1 MSPLDRR
8 HFLAAAS
15 TTAALAATSASRGT
29 AQAAPAPTADATAD
43 DAQDRYAEEQYAD
56 VLDLHGVPGAAY
68 PGDADDNNP
77 ITVFADLGAWHA
89 YALPTTEDTAAYG
102 GFTGPLYLAQE
113 YPWWL
118 SSGFS
123 RVEVAEHGRPLGLAD
138 GAPARL
144 TALPGRLRQS
154 YDLGAGLTLRLDLCF
169 AGHRSALVR
178 AQLAN
183 TGSTPRT
190 LAVSWNGTLLRPT
203 AQPQHAA
210 LALGATRTGVA
221 VDFARVREVWDFLTD
236 GTERFEITHASAVRT
251 AVDGDSYRT
260 ELRAPLTLAPGG
272 SRSLDWVETYTFTAA
287 ERSREAATVDHA
299 LTAPGAVQAAGVAR
313 WRGYLDR
320 ATEDVPADR
329 RRTAVKCVQ
338 TLVTNWRS
346 PAGRILHDAITPS
359 LSNKWFNGVWAWD
372 TWKQAVGTALF
383 APELAAAQ
391 IRSMFDHQ
399 IQPGSPTRPQDA
411 GMIPDCVF
419 YNDPST
425 GGGNWNERN
434 SKPPLAAWAV
444 REVHRHGGDDAFL
457 RELYPKLTAYQDW
470 WYRNRDHGRD
480 GLAEYGAT
488 VDPGNAAAEDCRQAA
503 AWESGM
509 DNAPRFD
516 AALGAAVVPDHAADG
531 TLLGYSLTQH
541 SVDLNAYLAAD
552 RRHLAAI
559 AQTLGDRTAATRLR
573 AAADAVDQAVR
584 ASMYDQ
590 ATGWFHDTDLATGAR
605 LTARGRGIEGVVP
618 LWSGTATP
626 AQAATVRARLLD
638 PAEFGTRLPFP
649 TVARSSPYFDPEG
662 YWRGPVWLDQAY
674 FALEGLRRYGFTADA
689 RDLTARLLAVAS
701 GLTGGAPLSENYN
714 PLTGAARNSPNFSW
728 SAALLLPLLRG

>member
-8 HFLAAAS
+8 HFLLAAS
-15 TTAALAATSASRGT
+15 TVTAFTVTTLAATTPAGL
-29 AQAAPAPTADATAD
+29 AAPAAPAP
-43 DAQDRYAEEQYAD
+43 AQDGDALEQYAD
-56 VLDLHGVPGAAY
+56 ILDLHGVPTAAY
-68 PGDADDNNP
+68 PGNADDDNP
-77 ITVFADLGAWHA
+77 ITVLADLGAWHA
-89 YALPTTEDTAAYG
+89 YALPTAEDTTAHG
-102 GFTGPLYLAQE
+102 GFTGPLHLAQE

-123 RVEVAEHGRPLGLAD
+123 RIELREHGQLLPLSA
-138 GAPARL
+138 GAPPRL

-169 AGHRSALVR
+169 AGNRSALVR
-178 AQLAN
+178 AGLAN
-183 TGSTPRT
+183 TGNAART
-190 LAVSWNGTLLRPT
+190 LDVSWNGTLLRPT
-203 AQPQHAA
+203 DQPQHAA
-210 LALGATRTGVA
+210 PALGATSTGVA
-221 VDFARVREVWDFLTD
+221 VDFARVREVWDYLTD
-236 GTERFEITHASAVRT
+236 GTERFEITHASEVRT
-251 AVDGDSYRT
+251 TVDGDSYRT
-260 ELRAPLTLAPGG
+260 ALGAPLTLAPGRAG
-272 SRSLDWVETYTFTAA
+272 SLDWVETYTFTAA
-287 ERSREAATVDHA
+287 ERTREALTVERA
-299 LTAPGAVQAAGVAR
+299 LSAPDAVQAANTAR
-313 WRGYLDR
+313 WQGYLER
-320 ATEDVPADR
+320 ATEDVPAESHR
-329 RRTAVKCVQ
+329 LAVKCVQ

-372 TWKQAVGTALF
+372 TWKQAVGTARF

-391 IRSMFDHQ
+391 IRAMFDHQ
-399 IQPGSPTRPQDA
+399 IQPDSPTRPQDA
-411 GMIPDCVF
+411 GMIPDCIF

-444 REVHRHGGDDAFL
+444 REVYRYGGDLAFL

-470 WYRNRDHGRD
+470 WYRNRDHARE

-488 VDPGNAAAEDCRQAA
+488 VDPGNAAPEDCRQAA

-516 AALGAAVVPDHAADG
+516 AALGASVVPNRAADG

-559 AQTLGDRTAATRLR
+559 AQTLGDRGAATRLR
-573 AAADAVDQAVR
+573 AAADGVDRAVR

-605 LTARGRGIEGVVP
+605 LTARGRGIEGVIP

-649 TVARSSPYFDPEG
+649 TVSASSPYFDPEG
-662 YWRGPVWLDQAY
+662 YWRGLVWLDQAY

-701 GLTGGAPLSENYN
+701 GLTGSAPVAENYD

>member
-1 MSPLDRR
+1 MSPLNRR
-8 HFLAAAS
+8 HFLAA
-15 TTAALAATSASRGT
+15 TTATALAATAAPTGT
-29 AQAAPAPTADATAD
+29 AQAAPAVPANDAAAGTAE
-43 DAQDRYAEEQYAD
+43 AEEYRD

-68 PGDADDNNP
+68 PGDANDDNP

-89 YALPTTEDTAAYG
+89 YALPTVEDATAHG

-118 SSGFS
+118 SAGFS
-123 RVEVAEHGRPLGLAD
+123 RIEVGEHGRPLDLCAG
-138 GAPARL
+138 GPPEL

-154 YDLGAGLTLRLDLCF
+154 YDLGAGLSLRLELCF
-169 AGHRSALVR
+169 AGNRSALVGAR
-178 AQLAN
+178 LAN
-183 TGSTPRT
+183 SGTAPRT
-190 LAVSWNGTLLRPT
+190 LDVSWHGTLLRPEQ
-203 AQPQHAA
+203 QPQHAA
-210 LALGATRTGVA
+210 PALGATGTGVR
-221 VDFARVREVWDFLTD
+221 VDFARVRETWDFLTD
-236 GTERFEITHASAVRT
+236 GTERFETVHASQVRT
-251 AVDGDSYRT
+251 TVDGDSYRSA
-260 ELRAPLTLAPGG
+260 LGAPLTLAPGG
-272 SRSLDWVETYTFTAA
+272 ARSLHWVESYTFTDA
-287 ERSREAATVDHA
+287 ERTREAATVARA
-299 LTAPGAVQAAGVAR
+299 LADPDAVRAAGAAR
-313 WRGYLDR
+313 WAGYLER
-320 ATEDVPADR
+320 ATEGVPAER
-329 RRTAVKCVQ
+329 RRLAVKCVQ
-338 TLVTNWRS
+338 TLVGNWRS
-346 PAGRILHDAITPS
+346 PAGRIQHDAITPS

-372 TWKQAVGTALF
+372 TWKQAVGTARF
-383 APELAAAQ
+383 APDLAAAQ
-391 IRSMFDHQ
+391 IRAMFDHQ
-399 IQPGSPTRPQDA
+399 VRPDSPTRPQDA
-411 GMIPDCVF
+411 GMIPDCIF

-444 REVHRHGGDDAFL
+444 LEVFRQGGDTAFL

-470 WYRNRDHGRD
+470 WHRDRDHARD

-488 VDPGNAAAEDCRQAA
+488 VDPGNATPEDCRQAA

-509 DNAPRFD
+509 DDAPRFD
-516 AALGAAVVPDHAADG
+516 AALGAAVVPNRAADG

-559 AQTLGDRTAATRLR
+559 AQTLGDHAAATRLR
-573 AAADAVDQAVR
+573 AAADQLDQAVR
-584 ASMYDQ
+584 ATMYDP

-626 AQAATVRARLLD
+626 AQAGAVRARLLD

-649 TVARSSPYFDPEG
+649 SVAKSSPYFDPEG
-662 YWRGPVWLDQAY
+662 YWRGLVWLDQAY
-674 FALEGLRRYGFTADA
+674 FALEGLRRHGFAADA
-689 RDLTARLLAVAS
+689 RELTARLLAVAA
-701 GLTGGAPLSENYN
+701 GLTGSEPIHENYQ

>member
-8 HFLAAAS
+8 HFLVAA
-15 TTAALAATSASRGT
+15 TTATALAALPAA
-29 AQAAPAPTADATAD
+29 AQAAPAVPAPTTAED
-43 DAQDRYAEEQYAD
+43 YAD
-56 VLDLHGVPGAAY
+56 VLDLHGVPAVAY

-77 ITVFADLGAWHA
+77 VTVFADLGAWHA
-89 YALPTTEDTAAYG
+89 YALPTVEDTAAHG
-102 GFTGPLYLAQE
+102 GFTGPLYIAQE

-123 RVEVAEHGRPLGLAD
+123 RIEVSEHGQPLDLSA
-138 GAPARL
+138 GAPPRL
-144 TALPGRLRQS
+144 NALPGRLRQS

-169 AGHRSALVR
+169 AGNRSALVR
-178 AQLAN
+178 ANLTN
-183 TGSTPRT
+183 TASTPRT
-190 LAVSWNGTLLRPT
+190 LAVSWTGTLLRP
-203 AQPQHAA
+203 AEQPQHAA
-210 LALGATRTGVA
+210 LALGATGTGVA

-251 AVDGDSYRT
+251 TVDGDSYRT
-260 ELRAPLTLAPGG
+260 VLSAPLTLAPGRA
-272 SRSLDWVETYTFTAA
+272 RSLDWVESYTFTAA
-287 ERSREAATVDHA
+287 ERTREAATVDRA
-299 LTAPGAVQAAGVAR
+299 LTAPDEVRAANAAR
-313 WRGYLDR
+313 WHGYLDG
-320 ATEDVPADR
+320 ATEGVPADR

-346 PAGRILHDAITPS
+346 PAGRIRHDAVTPS

-372 TWKQAVGTALF
+372 TWKQAVGTARF

-391 IRSMFDHQ
+391 IRAMFDHQ
-399 IQPGSPTRPQDA
+399 IQPDSPTRPQDA
-411 GMIPDCVF
+411 GMIPDCIF

-444 REVHRHGGDDAFL
+444 WEVYRHGGDSAFL
-457 RELYPKLTAYQDW
+457 RELYPQLTAYQAW
-470 WYRNRDHGRD
+470 WYRNRDHAHD

-516 AALGAAVVPDHAADG
+516 AALGAAVVQNRAADG

-552 RRHLAAI
+552 KRHLATI

-573 AAADAVDQAVR
+573 AEADAVDAAVR
-584 ASMYDQ
+584 ASMYDP

-605 LTARGRGIEGVVP
+605 LTARGRGIEGAVP
-618 LWSGTATP
+618 LWSGTATR

-649 TVARSSPYFDPEG
+649 TVSRSSPYFDPEG
-662 YWRGPVWLDQAY
+662 YWRGLVWLDQAY

-689 RDLTARLLAVAS
+689 GDLTARLLAVAG
-701 GLTGGAPLSENYN
+701 GLTQDAPLSENYN
-714 PLTGAARNSPNFSW
+714 ALTGAARNSPNFSW